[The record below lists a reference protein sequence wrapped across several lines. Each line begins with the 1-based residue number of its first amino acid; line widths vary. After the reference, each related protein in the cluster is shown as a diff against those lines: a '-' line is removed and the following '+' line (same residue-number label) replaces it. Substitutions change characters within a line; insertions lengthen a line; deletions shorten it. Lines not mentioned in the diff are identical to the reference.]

1 LAYFDIDDYS
11 FSDMFCINYFMN
23 TNKQK
28 KIIKNYFKFFNE
40 KNTLKLASLFANNV
54 ILKDWNIDV
63 TGKKKVI
70 IANKKIFDLNPNIK
84 VKIKKVFFVEK
95 NIFAILDINLNS
107 KKKIKV
113 VDHITLNRSN
123 LITKIRAYLG

>member
-1 LAYFDIDDYS
+1 
-11 FSDMFCINYFMN
+11 MN

-40 KNTLKLASLFANNV
+40 KNTHKLASLFANNI
-54 ILKDWNIDV
+54 ILKDWNINV

-70 IANKKIFDLNPNIK
+70 AANKKIFDLNPYIK
-84 VKIKKVFFVEK
+84 VEVKKIFFAERDVFS
-95 NIFAILDINLNS
+95 ILNINLNP
-107 KKKIKV
+107 KKQIKV
-113 VDHITLNRSN
+113 IDHITLNKNN

>member
-1 LAYFDIDDYS
+1 
-11 FSDMFCINYFMN
+11 MN

-70 IANKKIFDLNPNIK
+70 IANKKIFDLNHNIK